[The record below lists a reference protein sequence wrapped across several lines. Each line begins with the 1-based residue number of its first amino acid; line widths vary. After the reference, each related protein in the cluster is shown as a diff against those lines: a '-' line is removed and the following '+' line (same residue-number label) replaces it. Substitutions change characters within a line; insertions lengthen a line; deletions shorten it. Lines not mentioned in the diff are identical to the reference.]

1 MLTQERILE
10 LLRDQSAYLASEF
23 GIRKMALFGSF
34 AKGHPHEGSD
44 IDLIVEFE
52 RPIGLRFVLLL
63 EYLEQLLGRK
73 VDVLTPAGLKEIRRK
88 AVADSITE
96 SLVHV

>member
-10 LLRDQSAYLASEF
+10 LLRDQSTYLASEF

-34 AKGHPHEGSD
+34 AKGQPHAASD

-52 RPIGLRFVLLL
+52 RPIGLRFVVLMD
-63 EYLEQLLGRK
+63 YLEQLLGRK
-73 VDVLTPAGLKEIRRK
+73 VDVLTPTGLENIRRK
-88 AVADSITE
+88 AVADSIAE
-96 SLVHV
+96 SLLHV

>member
-1 MLTQERILE
+1 MTQERILE

-34 AKGHPHEGSD
+34 AKGQPHEASD

-52 RPIGLRFVLLL
+52 RPIGLRFVLLM

-73 VDVLTPAGLKEIRRK
+73 VDVLTPAGLEGIRRK
-88 AVADSITE
+88 SVAHSIAE
-96 SLVHV
+96 SLLHV